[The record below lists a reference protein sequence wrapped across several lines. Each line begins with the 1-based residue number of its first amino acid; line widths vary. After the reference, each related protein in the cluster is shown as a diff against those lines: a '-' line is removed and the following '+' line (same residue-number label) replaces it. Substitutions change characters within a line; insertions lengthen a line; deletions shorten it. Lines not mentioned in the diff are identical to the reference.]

1 MSSSSTLAIMPK
13 PKPDQVIRHE
23 IVLSRPLQDT
33 VDGLVGS
40 KQFNNIAE
48 PVVALMSD
56 VSGMAVFL
64 TVIAALG
71 LTGPAFNLVLQAG
84 SDMDQV
90 ITEFIRQSETAK
102 QAQKNLGSLE
112 SKIGTTQTGFAVGL
126 NTLYNAFREQVF
138 E

>member
-1 MSSSSTLAIMPK
+1 MAIMPK

-40 KQFNNIAE
+40 KQFNNIAD

-84 SDMDQV
+84 SDIDQV
-90 ITEFIRQSETAK
+90 IGEFIRQSETAK
-102 QAQKNLGSLE
+102 QTVKNLESLE
-112 SKIGTTQTGFAVGL
+112 SKVGTTQTGFAVGL